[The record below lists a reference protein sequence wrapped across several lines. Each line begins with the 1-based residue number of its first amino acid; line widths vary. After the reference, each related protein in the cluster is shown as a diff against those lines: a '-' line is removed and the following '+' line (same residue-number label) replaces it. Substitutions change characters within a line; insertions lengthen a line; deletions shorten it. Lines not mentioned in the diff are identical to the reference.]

1 MWQQKILYQGNSD
14 GVFRYDAFQLFMQ
27 DKGLRIPYQDT
38 PVYKKDLYVI
48 EPATT
53 LTYTA
58 RKRMVPRGL
67 DLWYM
72 TVALSGYGVEEVEKS
87 LSALISEQKP

>member
-1 MWQQKILYQGNSD
+1 MWQQKILYQGNASETLKYETFLLSME
-14 GVFRYDAFQLFMQ
+14 G
-27 DKGLRIPYQDT
+27 KGIRIMYRDI
-38 PVYKKDLYVI
+38 PVYKKDLYII

-67 DLWYM
+67 DLWHA
-72 TVALSGYGVEEVEKS
+72 TVALSGYGVEEVEKY
-87 LSALISEQKP
+87 LHDLVSEQKP